1 MGSKDKQ
8 RVSVYLD
15 KELVRQA
22 DNLQSALGCKSRN
35 AMYSLALENLIA
47 DKTIKEHGD
56 VLIKKLAN
64 AVEKAVDLHTIKI
77 SKGMF
82 RYAVEMEIILQ
93 MFALYL
99 KFPSE
104 QIKAMRREAINNVRR
119 TRGKVRLDDL
129 FNRKDIDSL

>member
-1 MGSKDKQ
+1 MDPKDKQ

-22 DNLQSALGCKSRN
+22 DNLQSILGCKSRN
-35 AMYSLALENLIA
+35 ALYSLALENMIA
-47 DKTIKEHGD
+47 DETIKEHGD

-64 AVEKAVDLHTIKI
+64 AIEKAVDLHTIKI

-99 KFPSE
+99 KFPPE
-104 QIKAMRREAINNVRR
+104 QVQSMRREAINNVRR

-129 FNRKDIDSL
+129 FTRKDTDSL

>member
-1 MGSKDKQ
+1 MDPKDKQ

-22 DNLQSALGCKSRN
+22 DSLQEIMGLKSRN
-35 AMYSLALENLIA
+35 ALYSLALENLIA
-47 DKTIKEHGD
+47 DETIKEHGD

-64 AVEKAVDLHTIKI
+64 AIEKAVDLHTIKI

-93 MFALYL
+93 MLALSRE
-99 KFPSE
+99 FSS
-104 QIKAMRREAINNVRR
+104 QQVQDMRREAINNVRR

-129 FNRKDIDSL
+129 FTRKDTDSL